1 MRKLVLNLCLIL
13 LLGFSS
19 ETLCVAEELLPTQ
32 PYQGEFGESITHTI
46 DFRAI
51 VTPPYHAHKL
61 EVWLPIPTSDSI
73 QEVKSLEISTFPMEV
88 EPQIATESK
97 FGNKFAYFVFDEP
110 KGAQIIQHRFQV
122 TTKSVNWNIEAS
134 KVQAIETWPK
144 EFDPY
149 LKSDDAISVT
159 SEIQDVLSSFAPEK
173 KQQYSNLT
181 GAMNW
186 IDKNLVYDHSNS
198 SLQASSEHAIGQ
210 RRGHCSDYHGL
221 CSAFGRALNYPTRIT
236 YGLAAYPKNSPSHCK
251 LEAFL
256 PPYGWVS
263 YDISE
268 TQKLIKKI
276 NADDS
281 ISQDKK
287 EQLVKATKARLN
299 NGFREDSWIL
309 VTRGSDY
316 ELAPP
321 ASKRVKVVR
330 TIYAEADGEVLPEP
344 DPADITKRTYGW
356 MTSHSYV
363 SSRSFKMPFKDVS
376 SLEN

>member
-1 MRKLVLNLCLIL
+1 MRKLFLTLYLFL
-13 LLGFSS
+13 LVNCTFS
-19 ETLCVAEELLPTQ
+19 TIIVAEELLPTQ
-32 PYQGEFGESITHTI
+32 PYQGEFGESIIHTI

-61 EVWLPIPTSDSI
+61 EVWLPIPTSDAI
-73 QEVKSLEISTFPMEV
+73 QEVNSLELTTFPMQV
-88 EPQIATESK
+88 EPLVASESK
-97 FGNKFAYFVFDEP
+97 FGNKFAYFVFNNP

-122 TTKSVNWNIEAS
+122 TTKSVNWNIDAS
-134 KVQAIETWPK
+134 KVQTIQTWPK
-144 EFDPY
+144 EFEPY
-149 LKSDDAISVT
+149 LLSDDAIDVT
-159 SEIQDVLSSFAPEK
+159 SEIQEVLSSFAPDK

-181 GAMNW
+181 NAMNW
-186 IDKNLVYDHSNS
+186 IDKNLIYDHSNS
-198 SLQASSEHAIGQ
+198 SLQASSEHAIGK
-210 RRGHCSDYHGL
+210 RCGHCSDYHSL

-251 LEAFL
+251 LEAFI

-268 TQKLIKKI
+268 TQKLVKKI
-276 NADDS
+276 TADDS
-281 ISQDKK
+281 FSQ
-287 EQLVKATKARLN
+287 EQKDQLIKAAKARLN

-316 ELAPP
+316 DLEPP
-321 ASKRVKVVR
+321 ASRHVKVVR
-330 TIYAEADGEVLPEP
+330 TIYAEADGEALPEP

-363 SSRSFKMPFKDVS
+363 SSRPFKKPFKDVTT
-376 SLEN
+376 LED